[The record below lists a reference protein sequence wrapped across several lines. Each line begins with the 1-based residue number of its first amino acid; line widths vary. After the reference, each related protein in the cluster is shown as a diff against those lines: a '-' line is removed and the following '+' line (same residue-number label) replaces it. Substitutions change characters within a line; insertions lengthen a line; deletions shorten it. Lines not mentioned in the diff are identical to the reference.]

1 MYNTLGISQK
11 TVELIDKCEKKCREE
26 FDKIDEACEYNSLK
40 VLSSF
45 HKNQVTESSFNST
58 TGYGYNDLGRET
70 IENIFK
76 EILGAEDAIVRSQF
90 ISGSHALTVCLFAL
104 LRPNDTLL
112 SISGKPYD
120 TLDEVIGIKENKSS
134 LKSFGIKYEQIDLV
148 NDDFDYDKIKD
159 YLENNKV
166 KVVEIQRSKGYS
178 KRKSLSLEKLG
189 KVIKIIKEIDNN
201 IIIMVDN
208 CYCEFVSSSEPTSV
222 GADVIVG
229 SLIKNLGGGIAPNGA
244 YIAGRHDL
252 VELCAERL
260 TLPGV
265 GREVGPTLGINKQ
278 FLQGIYMA
286 PSVVASAL
294 KTAVLASK
302 VLEELGYDVEP
313 KYNEERVDIVQNIIF
328 KDPNKLIEFT
338 RGIQE
343 GSAIDSNAIV
353 EAWDMPGYS
362 DKVVMASGSFTQ
374 GSSIELS
381 CDGPIREPYIAYMQ
395 GSLTYPYGKIGLMKA
410 VEKIINK

>member
-11 TVELIDKCEKKCREE
+11 TVELIDKCERKCREE

-178 KRKSLSLEKLG
+178 ERKSLSLEKLG
-189 KVIKIIKEIDNN
+189 KVIKIIKEIDNHT
-201 IIIMVDN
+201 IIMVDN
-208 CYCEFVSSSEPTSV
+208 C
-222 GADVIVG
+222 
-229 SLIKNLGGGIAPNGA
+229 
-244 YIAGRHDL
+244 
-252 VELCAERL
+252 
-260 TLPGV
+260 
-265 GREVGPTLGINKQ
+265 
-278 FLQGIYMA
+278 
-286 PSVVASAL
+286 
-294 KTAVLASK
+294 
-302 VLEELGYDVEP
+302 
-313 KYNEERVDIVQNIIF
+313 
-328 KDPNKLIEFT
+328 
-338 RGIQE
+338 
-343 GSAIDSNAIV
+343 
-353 EAWDMPGYS
+353 
-362 DKVVMASGSFTQ
+362 
-374 GSSIELS
+374 
-381 CDGPIREPYIAYMQ
+381 
-395 GSLTYPYGKIGLMKA
+395 
-410 VEKIINK
+410 